1 LRRPHFVLLAVII
14 TNVVLQ
20 AWVAV
25 NHGLVPHLEWA
36 LFRLLVRFEHF
47 GRSTA
52 RPERYD
58 RGVFNFGVGEIAVL
72 VTLAVI
78 FLGVL
83 KLPDLVPL
91 VRPAST
97 PVSSRWSG
105 SDWVLVLAALVA
117 GAVALSLLTVP
128 RR

>member
-1 LRRPHFVLLAVII
+1 MGTVSA
-14 TNVVLQ
+14 
-20 AWVAV
+20 
-25 NHGLVPHLEWA
+25 
-36 LFRLLVRFEHF
+36 LVRFEHF

-52 RPERYD
+52 RPGRYD
-58 RGVFNFGVGEIAVL
+58 RGVFNLGVGEIAVL

>member
-1 LRRPHFVLLAVII
+1 
-14 TNVVLQ
+14 
-20 AWVAV
+20 
-25 NHGLVPHLEWA
+25 
-36 LFRLLVRFEHF
+36 
-47 GRSTA
+47 
-52 RPERYD
+52 
-58 RGVFNFGVGEIAVL
+58 VFNLGVGEIAVL